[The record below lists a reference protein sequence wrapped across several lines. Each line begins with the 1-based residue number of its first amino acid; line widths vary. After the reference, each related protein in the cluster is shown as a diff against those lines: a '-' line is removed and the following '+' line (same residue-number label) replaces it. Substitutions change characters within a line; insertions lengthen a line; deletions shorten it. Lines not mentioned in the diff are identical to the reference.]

1 MNWDKWQE
9 LMEVERPIR
18 YVGREWNQIKKDPQN
33 VRVSWALSFPDVY
46 EVGMSHLGLKIL
58 YYLINSH
65 PDYVAERVFAPWPDR
80 EAQLRKQGRL
90 LHTLESSR
98 PLSDFDIVG
107 FSLQYELSYSN
118 VLNMLEMGGIPVWA
132 EEREKTP
139 LVVAGGPNVF
149 NPEPLADFID
159 CFFIGESEEMV
170 KGFSAEVLKS
180 KEEGWSR
187 EKLLQS
193 VGRLPG
199 IYVPALYSIEKKG
212 NFFCPVYSGDG
223 KGIIEKQVVRNLDDS
238 FFPEKLTVPFT
249 PAVHD
254 RVTLEIARGCT
265 RGCRFC
271 QAGMIYRPVRER
283 SLEKLKAQADVLLAA
298 TGYDEVSLLSLS
310 TTDHSQIAPLVNHF
324 SREYSDLGVGLS
336 LPSLRIDAFSVG
348 LAQEVQRVK
357 KTGLTFAPEA
367 GTQRLRNVINKGV
380 AQADLLE
387 AAQAAFRSGWT
398 AIKLYFMIGLPTET
412 DEDVRGIADLTWQVW
427 EIGKKLAPRRPKIT
441 VSVATFVPKPHTPF
455 QWDPLLDLSEVERR
469 QKMLRSLLRGKQ
481 FNLSWHGGKSSKLE
495 ALLARGD
502 RKMGGDI
509 YRAWKQG
516 ARFDGWSEEFNPDFW
531 QELLSENEWIHQNLS
546 AAEPLPW
553 DHIFSGVEKSFLQEE
568 REKAEKAEK
577 TLDCR
582 EGTCHGCGCCS
593 NLKAMV
599 EVFGGKNN
607 ADQG

>member
-1 MNWDKWQE
+1 M
-9 LMEVERPIR
+9 
-18 YVGREWNQIKKDPQN
+18 
-33 VRVSWALSFPDVY
+33 
-46 EVGMSHLGLKIL
+46 
-58 YYLINSH
+58 
-65 PDYVAERVFAPWPDR
+65 
-80 EAQLRKQGRL
+80 
-90 LHTLESSR
+90 
-98 PLSDFDIVG
+98 
-107 FSLQYELSYSN
+107 
-118 VLNMLEMGGIPVWA
+118 
-132 EEREKTP
+132 
-139 LVVAGGPNVF
+139 
-149 NPEPLADFID
+149 
-159 CFFIGESEEMV
+159 
-170 KGFSAEVLKS
+170 
-180 KEEGWSR
+180 
-187 EKLLQS
+187 
-193 VGRLPG
+193 
-199 IYVPALYSIEKKG
+199 
-212 NFFCPVYSGDG
+212 
-223 KGIIEKQVVRNLDDS
+223 
-238 FFPEKLTVPFT
+238 
-249 PAVHD
+249 
-254 RVTLEIARGCT
+254 
-265 RGCRFC
+265 
-271 QAGMIYRPVRER
+271 
-283 SLEKLKAQADVLLAA
+283 
-298 TGYDEVSLLSLS
+298 
-310 TTDHSQIAPLVNHF
+310 
-324 SREYSDLGVGLS
+324 
-336 LPSLRIDAFSVG
+336 
-348 LAQEVQRVK
+348 QRVK